1 MQLLPQVRK
10 CSIRNFIIFNK
21 ILITLNMR
29 VKLLLKAI
37 GRFAFVFIVLGSM
50 ILCCSQAKNQ
60 NKQSEYYRELIK
72 QDMDRNGIKTP

>member
-1 MQLLPQVRK
+1 
-10 CSIRNFIIFNK
+10 
-21 ILITLNMR
+21 MR